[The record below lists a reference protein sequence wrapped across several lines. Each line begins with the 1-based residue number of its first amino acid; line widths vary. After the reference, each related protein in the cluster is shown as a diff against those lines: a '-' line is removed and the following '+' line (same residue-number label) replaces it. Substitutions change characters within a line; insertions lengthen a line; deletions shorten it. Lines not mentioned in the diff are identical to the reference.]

1 MDQLCDVVVDQK
13 KCKQGQWSCAHINES
28 YKNRLNS
35 WKRFVTG
42 FNNKI
47 KLLLFANG
55 VHSTVCSVEINQ
67 KA

>member
-13 KCKQGQWSCAHINES
+13 KVQARSCAHINES